1 MRPILGCHLGVRTVP
16 YGSNI
21 QTGDCE
27 NRDNSVP
34 SGASAHPSRGPQ
46 VHTAQSIPSRSTFCA
61 LLLLIT
67 TTSCSSASPEVDVE
81 AGPVALRRLTADQ
94 YSSSIRDVLGKHI
107 IVPHRIDPDDRRD
120 GLLAV
125 GASFTSVTPSG
136 FEKYEAAATAVADQA
151 LDASHRDELV
161 QCQPASIASSDDECA
176 RAFIERV
183 GRRLFRRSLTT
194 AETEARLSI
203 ASEAA
208 DALGDFY
215 EGLEL
220 SLTSLL
226 VSPEFI
232 FRVEIAEA
240 IPRDPSRNRVTSV
253 AMASRLSY
261 FLWNTTPDEELLAAG
276 ETGDL
281 VDENG
286 LDQQVERMLESPKL
300 EAGIRSMFSDLYD
313 FKQFDDGLV
322 RKDAALFPVYTQ
334 TLVEEAKEQTLRTIV
349 AHVSGEQDY
358 RDLFTTSESFMT
370 RRLGVV
376 YQVPVATANGWEP
389 YSFPEDTLRAGL
401 LSHVS
406 LNALHSHPGRSS
418 ATLRGKFVRE
428 VLLCQD
434 IPSPPA
440 NIDFSIVENTTGE
453 LRTARERLEKHVT
466 NDSCAGCHSLMDP
479 VGLALENFDAVG
491 MLRTEE
497 NGASIDP
504 SGELDG
510 VQYDDAPGMGRALRD
525 HPELGPCLVRSLYRY
540 AVGRAPEAG
549 EELLLEY
556 LSERFAASGFRVTE
570 LMRELVL
577 SDGFRTSSGSRSAS
591 ESGGPT

>member
-1 MRPILGCHLGVRTVP
+1 MVLVLTTMAGC
-16 YGSNI
+16 
-21 QTGDCE
+21 
-27 NRDNSVP
+27 
-34 SGASAHPSRGPQ
+34 SG
-46 VHTAQSIPSRSTFCA
+46 
-61 LLLLIT
+61 
-67 TTSCSSASPEVDVE
+67 TSPAVEVE
-81 AGPVALRRLTADQ
+81 PGPVALRRLTADQ
-94 YSSSIRDVLGKHI
+94 YSNSIHDVLGRHI
-107 IVPHRIDPDDRRD
+107 TVPRRIDPDDRRD

-125 GASFTSVTPSG
+125 GASFASVTPSA
-136 FEKYEAAATAVADQA
+136 FEKYEAAATAIADQA

-161 QCQPASIASSDDECA
+161 QCQPASMASSDDECA
-176 RAFIERV
+176 RIFIERV
-183 GRRLFRRSLTT
+183 GRQLFRRSLTA
-194 AETEARLSI
+194 AEADTRLEI
-203 ASEAA
+203 ASQAA
-208 DALGDFY
+208 SALGDFY

-226 VSPEFI
+226 VSPEFL
-232 FRVEIAEA
+232 FRVEAAEA
-240 IPRDPSRNRVTSV
+240 VPGDLSRNRITSV

-276 ETGDL
+276 ENGEL

-286 LDQQVERMLESPKL
+286 LAQQVDRMLESPKL
-300 EAGIRSMFSDLYD
+300 EAGIRSIFSDLYD

-334 TLVEEAKEQTLRTIV
+334 TLAEEAKEQTLRTIV
-349 AHVSGEQDY
+349 AHLSAEEDY

-389 YSFPEDTLRAGL
+389 YSFPQDTLRAGL
-401 LSHVS
+401 LAHVS

-434 IPSPPA
+434 IPTPPA
-440 NIDFSIVENTTGE
+440 NIDFSIVENTNGE

-466 NDSCAGCHSLMDP
+466 NDACAGCHSLMDP
-479 VGLALENFDAVG
+479 VGLALESFDAVG
-491 MLRTEE
+491 MLRSEE

-504 SGELDG
+504 SGVLDG
-510 VQYDDAPGMGRALRD
+510 TPYDDSPGMGRALRD
-525 HPELGPCLVRSLYRY
+525 HPALGPCLVQSLYRY
-540 AVGRAPEAG
+540 AVGRAPESG
-549 EELLLEY
+549 EMSLLEY

-577 SDGFRTSSGSRSAS
+577 SDGFRTTSGSRSAT
-591 ESGGPT
+591 EPGGSS